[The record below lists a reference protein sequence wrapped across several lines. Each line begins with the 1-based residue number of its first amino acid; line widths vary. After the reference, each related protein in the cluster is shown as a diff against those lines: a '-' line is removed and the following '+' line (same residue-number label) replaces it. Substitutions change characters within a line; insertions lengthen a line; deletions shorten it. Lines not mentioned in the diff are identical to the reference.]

1 MSNNLNN
8 IQKALE
14 NKGELV
20 NVPFLTYEERQAVKL
35 EQTLLYHVKQLALYC
50 NRNKCDK
57 CTLKYIIECDGHL
70 TGGNNNAKYETADKC
85 SAPCDWLYYINKK
98 K

>member
-14 NKGELV
+14 NRGELV

-35 EQTLLYHVKQLALYC
+35 EQTLLYHVKQLA
-50 NRNKCDK
+50 

-70 TGGNNNAKYETADKC
+70 TGGNNNAKYKTADKC

>member
-1 MSNNLNN
+1 MSANNLNN
-8 IQKALE
+8 IQEALK
-14 NKGELV
+14 NRGELV
-20 NVPFLTYEERQAVKL
+20 NVPFLSYEERQAVKL

-57 CTLKYIIECDGHL
+57 CTLKYIIECDGRL
-70 TGGNNNAKYETADKC
+70 TDRNNTKYKIADKC
-85 SAPCDWLYYINKK
+85 SAPGDWLYYINKK